1 MVIYEG
7 KAVFEG
13 VAIGKLS
20 VYKKNEETVK
30 REKVT
35 DVEAEVA
42 RYAAARETATEQ
54 LQALYENQALDPGLQ
69 FTVDPGPPMR
79 FSTEVSYNSEIADYQ
94 YTMSG
99 VKAD

>member
-35 DVEAEVA
+35 DVEAEMLIQCHVSA
-42 RYAAARETATEQ
+42 PVLHHDEVPSGRIVRYSSYLTSCGSDHLCTHGCSDID
-54 LQALYENQALDPGLQ
+54 AL
-69 FTVDPGPPMR
+69 M
-79 FSTEVSYNSEIADYQ
+79 I
-94 YTMSG
+94 
-99 VKAD
+99 

>member
-54 LQALYENQALDPGLQ
+54 LRE
-69 FTVDPGPPMR
+69 
-79 FSTEVSYNSEIADYQ
+79 
-94 YTMSG
+94 
-99 VKAD
+99 

>member
-35 DVEAEVA
+35 DVEAD
-42 RYAAARETATEQ
+42 TC
-54 LQALYENQALDPGLQ
+54 
-69 FTVDPGPPMR
+69 
-79 FSTEVSYNSEIADYQ
+79 I
-94 YTMSG
+94 
-99 VKAD
+99 